1 MIDRLLDDTQV
12 KSILPLPVRSQLVMD
27 MERVRSARRPAG
39 QIAEAGDVGR
49 RIPMDELELLLR
61 GCEDGTAAG
70 IRDRAMFSVA
80 IQTGMRIYEVAG
92 LPLSFVTE
100 IP

>member
-1 MIDRLLDDTQV
+1 
-12 KSILPLPVRSQLVMD
+12 
-27 MERVRSARRPAG
+27 
-39 QIAEAGDVGR
+39 
-49 RIPMDELELLLR
+49 MDELELLLR

-80 IQTGMRIYEVAG
+80 IQTGMRIHEVAG

>member
-80 IQTGMRIYEVAG
+80 IQTGMRIHEVAG